1 VDVPTY
7 QYRCSECGKSVER
20 TETIN
25 ATRQLLLGQY
35 VAFVDTEDNRVSM
48 LQPIPRKCPKPDLAV
63 ASWALLNWGMTFL
76 LTFMK
81 VRNWH

>member
-48 LQPIPRKCPKPDLAV
+48 LQPIPRK
-63 ASWALLNWGMTFL
+63 
-76 LTFMK
+76 
-81 VRNWH
+81 